1 MLHPDMIFGQAG
13 NSSTMSFLSLSST
26 TPGLAFCIQLKLMTA
41 GDLLIIIDLLSG
53 VRVLYFIP
61 KRPLFPVTHLQ
72 FQHLISYLLC
82 EPLLFLSVLKS

>member
-1 MLHPDMIFGQAG
+1 MHVLCICVRGVSLDIPSSHGIFVFLKKKGADVLHPDMIFGQAG

-53 VRVLYFIP
+53 VRVL
-61 KRPLFPVTHLQ
+61 
-72 FQHLISYLLC
+72 
-82 EPLLFLSVLKS
+82 